1 MRRNLLSI
9 LTALALLLGGGCS
22 REEAADAAPSAEG
35 RIEFH
40 AEISPEVA
48 QQTRAQI
55 TLPSNYRP
63 SSVSNFKLVIKGKEN
78 TGTSEVLMEYPTFSE
93 YNTPFMSSG
102 AYTATISY
110 GNPEAEGPSKFCYA
124 GTVDFEVVARKTT
137 HTTISAGLSNA
148 AISLSCGEWF
158 NKYYSEANFVI
169 RTESG
174 NSFSFTQNTSASAS
188 APIFVKPATR
198 LFLKGTAVKAQNG
211 VKVEFPEYEIGT
223 TSARTWHKIVIDAS
237 QVGEKIMLILLDD
250 TLTEVKP
257 VEVELNPEA

>member
-1 MRRNLLSI
+1 MRRNLLST

-22 REEAADAAPSAEG
+22 RDEAPDAASSAEG
-35 RIEFH
+35 RIEFQ
-40 AEISPEVA
+40 AEISAEVT
-48 QQTRAQI
+48 QQTRAQV

-63 SSVSNFKLVIKGKEN
+63 SSVSNFKLIIKGKEN
-78 TGTSEVLMEYPTFSE
+78 TSTSEILMEYPAFSD
-93 YNTPFMSSG
+93 YNTPFMDSG

-110 GNPEAEGPSKFCYA
+110 GDPEAEGPSKFCYA
-124 GTVDFEVVARKTT
+124 GTVDFEVIARKTT
-137 HTTISAGLSNA
+137 HTTITAGLSNA

-158 NKYYSEANFVI
+158 NKYYTDANFVI

-174 NSFSFTQNTSASAS
+174 NSFSFPQNSSAS

-223 TSARTWHKIVIDAS
+223 TAARSWHKIVIDAS
-237 QVGEKIMLILLDD
+237 QVGEKILLILLDD
-250 TLTEVKP
+250 TLTEVAP